1 MKRKFESIDIWV
13 LSCFDDCIC
22 QKIAYRISM
31 KFVKR
36 WKIIFY
42 IFFFFLHA
50 MDRNFG
56 KILLDII
63 FKRNEIIVKFI

>member
-31 KFVKR
+31 KFVKQ
-36 WKIIFY
+36 WKIVFY
-42 IFFFFLHA
+42 IFFFLHA